1 MKNKNSLSAAALKT
15 GSHAWMITGTLAAA
29 LGISGV
35 NALAHGYA
43 GARFFP
49 PTIQTDDP
57 FAADELAFPTASTI
71 KNTDGRETDVGLDF
85 SKEIF
90 PHFSLGFSETWIH
103 LNPNDQPA
111 VSGFDNLTLST
122 KYELWINE
130 PHETIVSVGGEWDV
144 GGTGTKRIGADS
156 THTFTPQIYF
166 GKGLGDLP
174 DSLKYAKPV
183 ALTGVI
189 GQSFSTRAEPNN
201 LEWGFALEYSL
212 PYLQST
218 VKDIG
223 LSEPFK
229 SMIPLV
235 EFSMESPENRDGGQ
249 TTGTVN
255 PGILW
260 ETQHFQIGAEA
271 IIPVNRASGN
281 SVGAVVQIQ
290 FYLDDLL
297 PKWFGHPVFGE
308 Q

>member
-1 MKNKNSLSAAALKT
+1 LIVCGVSL
-15 GSHAWMITGTLAAA
+15 AA
-29 LGISGV
+29 LGLGTMR
-35 NALAHGYA
+35 AQAHGFA

-57 FAADELAFPTASTI
+57 FAADELAFPTISTF
-71 KNTDGRETDVGLDF
+71 KNPGSPTTRETDVGLDF

-103 LNPNDQPA
+103 LDPSGQPST
-111 VSGFDNLTLST
+111 SGFDNLTLNT
-122 KYELWINE
+122 KYELWINA
-130 PHETIVSVGGEWDV
+130 PHEAILSAGGEWDV

-156 THTFTPQIYF
+156 TQTFTPTVYF
-166 GKGLGDLP
+166 GKGFGDLP
-174 DSLKYAKPV
+174 DALNYAKPI
-183 ALTGVI
+183 AITGLI
-189 GQSFSTRAEPNN
+189 GESLPTRTEPNN

-212 PYLQST
+212 PYLQSS

-223 LSEPFK
+223 LRAPFK
-229 SMIPLV
+229 NMIPLV
-235 EFSMESPENRDGGQ
+235 EFAFQTPENRDGGQ
-249 TTGTVN
+249 TTGTIN
-255 PGILW
+255 PGVLW
-260 ETQHFQIGAEA
+260 ETKYFQIGAEA
-271 IIPVNRASGN
+271 IVPVNQATGN